1 VIQFIVLST
10 EDEPDV
16 IYTWIASG
24 QAYTDSVLQIFEGG
38 KVTLI
43 ARDTVSK
50 CESIDSIEV
59 DVLSEYPII
68 NIDPPQTLTCAQQMI
83 VLDATG
89 SIPNTSGIFT
99 WTNINGDTLG
109 NASTLPVTSAG
120 QYILTLID
128 PANGCTSDDTV
139 TVVDISN
146 ALEVADAADVVLP
159 CEITGGSLGVSL
171 VTPSTGVTY
180 QWQSI
185 GGQINGNTT
194 GTQIDFTGP
203 GLYIV
208 AATNAAMCTDSDT
221 IVVTAAVGPTGLAVE
236 SSDASCE
243 SVADGTV
250 VLGMITGGTPPYAI
264 FVNGIETPQLQLEN
278 LAAGNYLIQVEDAFG
293 CMLDTTI
300 LIEAGEEVSVDLEA
314 AVNIKQGQSAEL
326 EAVVNI
332 PLNEIESVVW
342 SPSSDLS
349 CDTCLITMASPPVTS
364 TYTVTVTDIFGC
376 IGTAQVLIR
385 VADGTLIFIPNVI
398 TPGNGDNI
406 NDFITV
412 FSNNS
417 ETRIHSLRIF
427 DRWGELVFERT
438 EFLPNIPSLGW
449 DGTFKGQLVNPGVFV
464 YKVELETRPG
474 IVEILTGDVTVVR

>member
-1 VIQFIVLST
+1 
-10 EDEPDV
+10 
-16 IYTWIASG
+16 
-24 QAYTDSVLQIFEGG
+24 
-38 KVTLI
+38 
-43 ARDTVSK
+43 
-50 CESIDSIEV
+50 
-59 DVLSEYPII
+59 
-68 NIDPPQTLTCAQQMI
+68 
-83 VLDATG
+83 
-89 SIPNTSGIFT
+89 
-99 WTNINGDTLG
+99 
-109 NASTLPVTSAG
+109 
-120 QYILTLID
+120 
-128 PANGCTSDDTV
+128 V
-139 TVVDISN
+139 TVVDISY